1 MVSAKSGLGSHQQR
15 CTKHTA
21 KCHQL
26 TPVIR
31 AVFWAVE
38 CRGATPR
45 ASAVIV
51 IEAHLAL
58 AARARFARILCCAVR
73 TGAGDGLV
81 PIVTL
86 AGAATTASVVT
97 ACVAGCA

>member
-1 MVSAKSGLGSHQQR
+1 MARINSDAQS
-15 CTKHTA
+15 
-21 KCHQL
+21 
-26 TPVIR
+26 TPPNATNSPVKR
-31 AVFWAVE
+31 AVFWAAGP
-38 CRGATPR
+38 RGATPR
-45 ASAVIV
+45 VDAVSV
-51 IEAHLAL
+51 SEAHLAL